1 MLMGNPEENQK
12 LIQYLGLFK
21 KLDQVQGTLESLSKC
36 KEQQSWSV
44 EVNNSLCKTGLTY
57 QFYAMVFMG
66 LMALALFVLA
76 FSVFLSENVIRG
88 IYNEEIKYVKTNK
101 QRFDWN

>member
-1 MLMGNPEENQK
+1 MKNPEENRK
-12 LIQYLGLFK
+12 LIQYLGLFQS
-21 KLDQVQGTLESLSKC
+21 LDQVQSTLEGLSKC

-44 EVNNSLCKTGLTY
+44 EVNNTLCKTGLNY
-57 QFYAMVFMG
+57 QFYSMIFMA